1 MELACRALA
10 DRGDLPKLD
19 WMYDHAGPDRSA
31 AWRTWAR
38 RDTSI
43 VYGRGATQFASRAIY
58 LSSLQELS
66 LDASVWQAER
76 TKWVRCRPRPGG
88 GGGGEG
94 DRQQPCQAQTW
105 AVKQGARSR
114 QPQAIDQ
121 APAAVWPRH
130 PPPSSKAPTPTPTDT
145 HARKVVASHPV
156 QSALFDYFPSLWH
169 LAAAC
174 GGVL

>member
-1 MELACRALA
+1 MPSACRPRGSAETRLDVRSCGTGPERCEA
-10 DRGDLPKLD
+10 DL
-19 WMYDHAGPDRSA
+19 
-31 AWRTWAR
+31 AR
-38 RDTSI
+38 RDTST

-58 LSSLQELS
+58 PSLQELS
-66 LDASVWQAER
+66 LDASVWQAAR
-76 TKWVRCRPRPGG
+76 TKWVRCRPRPGRRG
-88 GGGGEG
+88 G

>member
-1 MELACRALA
+1 MGLACRALA
-10 DRGDLPKLD
+10 DRGDLPQLA

-43 VYGRGATQFASRAIY
+43 VYGRGATRLQVEPSIY
-58 LSSLQELS
+58 PLCKSCRSMRPFGRRHARS
-66 LDASVWQAER
+66 GSVAGPAR
-76 TKWVRCRPRPGG
+76 GG
-88 GGGGEG
+88 GGG

>member
-1 MELACRALA
+1 MPSACRP
-10 DRGDLPKLD
+10 RG
-19 WMYDHAGPDRSA
+19 SA
-31 AWRTWAR
+31 ATSLDVRSCGTGPERCVADLGAAR
-38 RDTSI
+38 HFYCLREGCDT
-43 VYGRGATQFASRAIY
+43 FASRAIY
-58 LSSLQELS
+58 LSSPQELS